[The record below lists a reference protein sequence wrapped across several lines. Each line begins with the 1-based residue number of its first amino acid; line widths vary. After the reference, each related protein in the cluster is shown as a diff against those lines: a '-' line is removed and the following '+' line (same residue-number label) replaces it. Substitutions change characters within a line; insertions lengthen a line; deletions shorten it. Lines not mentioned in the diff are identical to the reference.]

1 MGGMSGI
8 PPIPKPLSTKAFPKK
23 MGGMEFFRAK
33 LQTIIEQQPQGWR
46 ERISI
51 PTIRKLVASL
61 SRPDRWSLGS
71 WSSIKGAKISGP
83 IAPSLENTWR
93 FFPVKSRSFLN
104 TWHFLIKVQK
114 YLAVSGLLSIFY
126 DKLTFIYLEMP
137 KFNKTEDEL
146 LTMFDKW
153 IFAQLFLKVVWI
165 VELSGINSRTF

>member
-1 MGGMSGI
+1 MIVG
-8 PPIPKPLSTKAFPKK
+8 
-23 MGGMEFFRAK
+23 K
-33 LQTIIEQQPQGWR
+33 LIVHR
-46 ERISI
+46 
-51 PTIRKLVASL
+51 
-61 SRPDRWSLGS
+61 
-71 WSSIKGAKISGP
+71 GAKVPDP

-93 FFPVKSRSFLN
+93 FFPVKSCSFLN

-153 IFAQLFLKVVWI
+153 IFAQLFLKVV
-165 VELSGINSRTF
+165 